1 MLIFIELN
9 TQCLQLI
16 FGTRDYLALICVLPA
31 DYRVYLL
38 QQ

>member
-1 MLIFIELN
+1 MLIFIALY
-9 TQCLQLI
+9 TQCLQFIL
-16 FGTRDYLALICVLPA
+16 GTRDYLALICVLSA